1 MAEVI
6 NFENEQLSASVSNDS
21 IVIDEIKKEKPI
33 LQFENEQSSSSITPS
48 KTETTDTLVF
58 ENEQD
63 SEGRVI
69 PTESE
74 ISNFE
79 KLEYGWDKETMVLG
93 NVFRIGKAKV
103 QDLFDSD
110 KSFKDYILENEK
122 KRIEELNKEHWK
134 FQGKEANS
142 KLVTAG
148 SIASMILDPYY
159 LAGYLNPVSLKAMTN
174 PISAATL
181 NGLLIGGDVIID
193 NIAKTG
199 EVDWTNVA
207 LSSGTAAVI
216 GGVIP
221 IGGKVLSK
229 YTPKLI
235 KSEVELVKKFIDNKL
250 AKQNNLSTN
259 QLKKIQGVANNA
271 EVKSASNELIKW
283 TTNFVRPIA
292 NETKK
297 FKVLEKAL
305 LEKRNL
311 LIKVRKL
318 KGRKKPKPNIPGMLP
333 QISPGKQIINI
344 RNEIIDAKKSME
356 AAKKILIDRQ
366 SKKLDKWGEL
376 VANRNT
382 KILEALKK
390 NETTVDW
397 AVRGLL
403 SATVRPLVGA
413 GMGTVGGI
421 LFGDEETDLM
431 YWAAAGAM
439 AGQMQKMIQR
449 SSKFGTNLEK
459 GKILGLIDREMTQL
473 TLQKVRDWT
482 SGTSA
487 SKLNSY
493 GGATAKISK
502 MLFRE
507 VDSSVQEKSA
517 IAVAEQMQRYYFRK
531 AHNIT
536 KGFTDDEI
544 AQAVSI
550 NRGKQLTK
558 DTPKNV
564 EKLASDLK
572 NYMDEFKNLYNDSG
586 FFSKRELDNYFPR
599 LLNYDVI
606 KKDETA
612 FLKTVQGIYESLG
625 VKGTITKGINKGKLK
640 SEVAAINYYKGH
652 TSSGDTVI
660 NSSVLKEIMAG
671 KDLKNKNFIR
681 TPVSDHIDK
690 ERVLQGPYKLVEEV
704 LEKKGYLVNDARSIL
719 SNLVND
725 SVKSISFAR
734 QFGTNGELLTPLV
747 QQIKSKYVKSGLSSE
762 RATNAAAQEIKL
774 VSESIDAYFDR
785 YGKALTGAAK
795 SSASIL
801 ATLGNLNMLGRV
813 TISSLGDII
822 QPLQNSSSWRA
833 ILKGFRKTSLTNKA
847 EKGLAKSLNQDI
859 DNSIVMGLEKT
870 AGFEGKNLMLN
881 AGWVGKTPTQKV
893 NNIMFKALGL
903 QWLTGYA
910 RRFAYNT
917 ATADAFY
924 LSKTLN
930 KLAAKGNLGSRQGKQ
945 TIYFLE
951 NNYGIKTQ
959 QAIKIGAAKNFDDA
973 ILNDVTK
980 KSLNQAGVIG
990 ANRDALIPQ
999 VSNRLLF
1006 TQSNNQWVRLMGQ
1019 FLSWAMAKSAQTN
1032 KILMRMENGSA
1043 KTLVKT
1049 LAILPIYSGV
1059 QSLREIAKHGEIVT
1073 DFDANNERWWAEG
1086 ARLSGMFGF
1095 LPELVANRFIGPGS
1109 REPWYLFPPAA
1120 QIASAPVEA
1129 GQQWWNGNTDRAI
1142 RIISERLAPFPN
1154 WRRTF
1159 ARLFLSRNRNLNTS
1173 GSGTLGN
1180 EIKFSMGGI
1189 VVRKNF
1195 KKGDVVEAAAMEDI
1209 NLNQQEDMNIKDLA
1223 SVAAAAT
1230 IATTGVTADMDKAV
1244 ANDILPAKKPIVIVE
1259 KTYDKVSELEPAKK
1273 KWLLD
1278 TAEKVY
1284 LTNNNNV
1291 IPNDIILAINGGE
1304 TGWGSSGFLK
1314 RGSKNLFNFQS
1325 FNDKEESIAA
1335 QNSNAKIKK
1344 FKTEEDSIKQFLDW
1358 VENKDS
1364 YSGVREEIKL
1374 YNEGEG
1380 SKERIIDAIAKTG
1393 FAEDK
1398 KWSGKI
1404 KSILNK
1410 RIDGKHKKELQKLAT
1425 ILFTGPQNK
1434 N

>member
-1 MAEVI
+1 MAEQISTIIDESKLVGGEI
-6 NFENEQLSASVSNDS
+6 INEQIIESKEEEVNKNKDEQIISET
-21 IVIDEIKKEKPI
+21 IIDESKLVGGEEIEPTQITSTTNNLIDESK
-33 LQFENEQSSSSITPS
+33 LVGGENATTGEEY
-48 KTETTDTLVF
+48 TE
-58 ENEQD
+58 
-63 SEGRVI
+63 
-69 PTESE
+69 PT
-74 ISNFE
+74 NFE

-110 KSFKDYILENEK
+110 KSFKEYILKNEK

-134 FQGKEANS
+134 FRGKESNS

-159 LAGYLNPVSLKAMTN
+159 LGGYLNPVSLKAMTN

-181 NGLLIGGDVIID
+181 NGLLVGGDVIID

-199 EVDWTNVA
+199 EVDWSGVA
-207 LSSGTAAVI
+207 LSSGTAAAI
-216 GGVIP
+216 GAVIP

-229 YTPKLI
+229 YAPKLI

-250 AKQNNLSTN
+250 AKQNNLSVN
-259 QLKKIQGVANNA
+259 QLKKIQGVANNT

-297 FKVLEKAL
+297 FKSLEKIL

-318 KGRKKPKPNIPGMLP
+318 KGRKKPKPNVPGMLP
-333 QISPGKQIINI
+333 QLSPGKQILNI

-356 AAKKILIDRQ
+356 AAKKILIDKQ

-390 NETTVDW
+390 NETKVDW

-439 AGQMQKMIQR
+439 AGQMQKMLQR

-493 GGATAKISK
+493 GGPTAKISR

-517 IAVAEQMQRYYFRK
+517 IAVAEQMQRHYFRK
-531 AHNIT
+531 AHNLT

-564 EKLASDLK
+564 EKLAGDLK

-734 QFGTNGELLTPLV
+734 QFGTNGELLAPLM
-747 QQIKSKYVKSGLSSE
+747 QQIKSKYVKSGLNAE
-762 RATNAAAQEIKL
+762 RATNAAAQELKL
-774 VSESIDAYFDR
+774 VSNSIDAYFDR
-785 YGKALTGAAK
+785 YGKALTGSAK
-795 SSASIL
+795 SSASII

-833 ILKGFRKTSLTNKA
+833 IIQGLRKTSITNKA
-847 EKGLAKSLNQDI
+847 QKGLAKSLNQDI

-881 AGWVGKTPTQKV
+881 AGWVGKTPTQKI

-917 ATADAFY
+917 ATADVFY
-924 LSKTLN
+924 LAKSLN
-930 KLAAKGNLGSRQGKQ
+930 KLAGKGNLDSGRAKRI
-945 TIYFLE
+945 TYFLE
-951 NNYGIKTQ
+951 NNYGIKASK
-959 QAIKIGAAKNFDDA
+959 AIKLGTAKNLDDA
-973 ILNDVTK
+973 ILNDVSK
-980 KSLNQAGVIG
+980 KSLNQAGIIG

-1019 FLSWAMAKSAQTN
+1019 FLSWAQAKSAQTN

-1095 LPELVANRFIGPGS
+1095 APELVANRFIGPGS

-1129 GQQWWNGNTDRAI
+1129 AQQWWNGNTDRAI
-1142 RIISERLAPFPN
+1142 RILSERLAPFPN

-1159 ARLFLSRNRNLNTS
+1159 ARLFLSPNRNLKIQ
-1173 GSGTLGN
+1173 GSGNLGN
-1180 EIKFSMGGI
+1180 EIKFSMGGM

-1195 KKGDVVEAAAMEDI
+1195 KKGDVVETAAMEDI

-1230 IATTGVTADMDKAV
+1230 IATTGVDADINKAV
-1244 ANDILPAKKPIVIVE
+1244 ENNILPAKKPIEVVQSKPSKEIKKVNKE
-1259 KTYDKVSELEPAKK
+1259 FQKDLKKSESSGNYSVVNTEGYMGAYQFGEDRLKDFKKDTGKKFDNKTFIKNKK
-1273 KWLLD
+1273 LQDEVFEWH
-1278 TAEKVY
+1278 
-1284 LTNNNNV
+1284 TNNIQNYITKNKLDKY
-1291 IPNDIILAINGGE
+1291 IGKEINGVPVTLNGLIAVAHL
-1304 TGWGSSGFLK
+1304 GGNYGMRKFL
-1314 RGSKNLFNFQS
+1314 QS
-1325 FNDKEESIAA
+1325 NGDYNPADSVGTSLTDYL
-1335 QNSNAKIKK
+1335 NK
-1344 FKTEEDSIKQFLDW
+1344 FK
-1358 VENKDS
+1358 
-1364 YSGVREEIKL
+1364 
-1374 YNEGEG
+1374 
-1380 SKERIIDAIAKTG
+1380 
-1393 FAEDK
+1393 
-1398 KWSGKI
+1398 
-1404 KSILNK
+1404 
-1410 RIDGKHKKELQKLAT
+1410 
-1425 ILFTGPQNK
+1425 
-1434 N
+1434 